1 MKAVRFLKEY
11 DLGKGKKA
19 KAGDIYQI
27 PEPLAYFL
35 EELGI
40 VEPVIITGSA
50 TRYTAS
56 STGKGK
62 PIYKE
67 GDAK

>member
-1 MKAVRFLKEY
+1 MKVVRFLKEY

-19 KAGDIYQI
+19 KAGDIYQV

-35 EELGI
+35 EELSI
-40 VEPVIITGSA
+40 AEPAIITGNPP
-50 TRYTAS
+50 RYAMS

-62 PIYKE
+62 AIYKVA
-67 GDAK
+67 D